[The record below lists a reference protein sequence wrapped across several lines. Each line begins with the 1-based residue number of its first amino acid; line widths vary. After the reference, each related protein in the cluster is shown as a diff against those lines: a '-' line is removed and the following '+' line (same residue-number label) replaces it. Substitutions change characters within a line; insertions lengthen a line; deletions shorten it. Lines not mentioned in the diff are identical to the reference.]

1 MESKSKYYKR
11 MRAQFL
17 MTAFCIIAAAVLFV
31 PSFPAFEQEEDNVYE
46 VRLNG
51 EAVGLTEH
59 PEEAEEL
66 LAAFEEDIS
75 SYGIGSVPEIYD
87 GDPPHAQRG
96 AISQA
101 WSVGAL
107 LRIRDMIDYWKER
120 E

>member
-1 MESKSKYYKR
+1 MGVAAGTLCEGMFR
-11 MRAQFL
+11 HRGAQ
-17 MTAFCIIAAAVLFV
+17 V
-31 PSFPAFEQEEDNVYE
+31 
-46 VRLNG
+46 
-51 EAVGLTEH
+51 

-66 LAAFEEDIS
+66 LAGFEEDLS

-107 LRIRDMIDYWKER
+107 LAIDALIKHYGGHNR
-120 E
+120 EKR